1 MAKKSFPLR
10 LDEPIFDLLKQWAD
24 DEFRSVNGQVEYLL
38 REALRNSGRLKR
50 PAATNDAVPQSSPDD
65 TFEETDQSE

>member
-38 REALRNSGRLKR
+38 REALRDAGRLKR
-50 PAATNDAVPQSSPDD
+50 PATPTAVEDLPSSPDD
-65 TFEETDQSE
+65 MSEETDQ

>member
-50 PAATNDAVPQSSPDD
+50 PATTGVEVPQSSPDD
-65 TFEETDQSE
+65 TFEETDRSE